1 MDNYTIN
8 FSVDGQ
14 PISEEEIHDMELSR
28 YHHVFKIFNDKN
40 IEIKKDNTVIP
51 YEDLLRLPL
60 SEAKEALAQTRESI
74 GKEKTLELFKPEITR
89 GDEMWTEIANNSREG
104 VNMQEAYVDVEV
116 HGISLVQFMMFNQ
129 LLAKENN
136 LYTPSKIHPE
146 HYYFDADKAGNQVI
160 IETFGMYKDPS
171 YLDLKPGKIDS
182 DFSVQ
187 PKENADIVMAGNT
200 FLKNT
205 GLNTKML
212 GMHQLSSTDDG
223 MKIKLGVLLPE
234 GAPKE
239 IAEGHKWHLMVE
251 FNNGLHIA
259 AQQHPSFIQKKL
271 LETAIHHMANKN
283 K

>member
-1 MDNYTIN
+1 MDNYTVN

-14 PISEEEIHDMELSR
+14 PVSEQEIHDMELSR

-40 IEIKKDNTVIP
+40 IAIKKDNTVIP
-51 YEDLLRLPL
+51 YEDLLKLPL
-60 SEAKEALAQTRESI
+60 SEAKEALAQTRENI
-74 GKEKTLELFKPEITR
+74 GKEKTLELFKPEIAR
-89 GDEMWTEIANNSREG
+89 GDDMWTEIANNSREG

-116 HGISLVQFMMFNQ
+116 HGITLVQFMMFNQ
-129 LLAKENN
+129 KLAKENN
-136 LYTPSKIHPE
+136 LYMPSMIHPE
-146 HYYFDADKAGNQVI
+146 HYYFDADKSGKQVI

-171 YLDLKPGKIDS
+171 YLDLKPGKIEP

-205 GLNTKML
+205 GLDTKML
-212 GMHQLSSTDDG
+212 GMHQLTSTEDG

-234 GAPKE
+234 GAPKD
-239 IAEGHKWHLMVE
+239 IADGHKWHLMVE

-259 AQQHPSFIQKKL
+259 AQQHPSFIQRKV
-271 LETAIHHMANKN
+271 LETAIHHMANK